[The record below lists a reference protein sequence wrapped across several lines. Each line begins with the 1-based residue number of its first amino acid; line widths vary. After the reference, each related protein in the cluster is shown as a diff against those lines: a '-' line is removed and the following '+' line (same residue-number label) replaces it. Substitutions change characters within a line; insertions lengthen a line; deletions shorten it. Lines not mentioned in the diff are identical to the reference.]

1 MLRAWACCV
10 MTRYM
15 RDFQLLSLHACKE
28 VCGPA
33 KACVQ
38 IQVTPAKTPCHG
50 LGVAGSECLALG
62 SLRRDYSHPCP
73 FSHRDELRSP
83 FGLFAPCPAPDV
95 QCCRGGCSAGDGLR
109 VAARRCR
116 ESICAASSRD
126 DPVTDCSASAEHRHS
141 CDANSLGECLCQVTE
156 VTPGCAI
163 AWRPK
168 LSRHPQAGSRIVSL
182 RCAKSL
188 QAVK

>member
-15 RDFQLLSLHACKE
+15 RDFQLLSLHACVRASQGLRADLGYTCKKSAT
-28 VCGPA
+28 VWVSPA
-33 KACVQ
+33 AM
-38 IQVTPAKTPCHG
+38 
-50 LGVAGSECLALG
+50 S
-62 SLRRDYSHPCP
+62 YSH
-73 FSHRDELRSP
+73 RSP

-126 DPVTDCSASAEHRHS
+126 DPVADCSASAEHRHS

>member
-1 MLRAWACCV
+1 
-10 MTRYM
+10 M

-50 LGVAGSECLALG
+50 LGVAGS
-62 SLRRDYSHPCP
+62 
-73 FSHRDELRSP
+73 DELPSP
-83 FGLFAPCPAPDV
+83 FGWFAPCPAPDV
-95 QCCRGGCSAGDGLR
+95 QCCRGGCSAGDRLR